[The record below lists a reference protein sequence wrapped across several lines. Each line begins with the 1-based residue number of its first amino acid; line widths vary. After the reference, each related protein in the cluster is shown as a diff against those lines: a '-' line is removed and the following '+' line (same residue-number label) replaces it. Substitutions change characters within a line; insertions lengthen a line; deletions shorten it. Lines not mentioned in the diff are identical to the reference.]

1 MCRHIYGAAAL
12 SKDLQHHAKVKVLLD
27 RLIVESARARCQSIF
42 VVGIIEPVVPDI
54 MHHSREQHRQNLVCI
69 CVRELVSRRCVCV
82 CIHANGSVRAGLT
95 HPHRP
100 TYVCERQ
107 MSTAVKFGDKPE
119 TNQTLG
125 SQARRPHTHISQHTY
140 THLERARAR
149 VRAQKEPALP

>member
-82 CIHANGSVRAGLT
+82 CAFMRMA
-95 HPHRP
+95 
-100 TYVCERQ
+100 VC
-107 MSTAVKFGDKPE
+107 A
-119 TNQTLG
+119 
-125 SQARRPHTHISQHTY
+125 QASHTHIGQHTC
-140 THLERARAR
+140 
-149 VRAQKEPALP
+149 VRGE